1 MNEIPVEQ
9 LEEELARLIQQQA
22 EFVEMRSLGGATDS
36 EILEYEVRQEM
47 VQEICDRLRRHTGA

>member
-9 LEEELARLIQQQA
+9 LEEELARLIQKQA

-47 VQEICDRLRRHTGA
+47 VQEICDRLRRSTGV